1 MKKQFIA
8 IGAAG
13 VLTIGL
19 GVRALAQQNGT
30 PEAQSF
36 KAQEKVQTVVYDVA
50 CDARTFRLNKS
61 GTLLDA
67 RRGEAYLESMRQ
79 MLSSQGK
86 EIQSVLGFGSPA
98 KELIRIGR
106 EEHLDLLVM
115 GSHGHRGLKDLIF
128 GTTVSPV
135 RHALNIPV
143 FIVQ

>member
-13 VLTIGL
+13 VLSIGL

-67 RRGEAYLESMRQ
+67 RRGD
-79 MLSSQGK
+79 G
-86 EIQSVLGFGSPA
+86 
-98 KELIRIGR
+98 
-106 EEHLDLLVM
+106 
-115 GSHGHRGLKDLIF
+115 
-128 GTTVSPV
+128 
-135 RHALNIPV
+135 
-143 FIVQ
+143 FIVEGKIYPAGTIPPGGTVQNPGMFDPDT